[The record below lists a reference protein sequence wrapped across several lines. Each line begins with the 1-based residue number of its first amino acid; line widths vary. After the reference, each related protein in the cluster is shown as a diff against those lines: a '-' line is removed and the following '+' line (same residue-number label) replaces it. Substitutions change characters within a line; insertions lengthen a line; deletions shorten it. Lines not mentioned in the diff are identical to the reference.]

1 MSDMAHGTQS
11 GPRDRIVFAV
21 ILIAVGIVGLVLELF
36 QPRTDVGGWIVMII
50 GLGLLGAFT
59 WTRQYGYLIP
69 GGIMT
74 GLGAG
79 IIASESLTQLSADG
93 TGGIIV
99 LGLGLGF
106 LSIWVIGAI
115 VHVAQH
121 HWWPLIP
128 GGILAVIGGAL
139 LVGGQAINLLDYW
152 GVVLVAIGLFVL
164 WRAFSEGRS
173 GS

>member
-36 QPRTDVGGWIVMII
+36 QPKTDVGGWIVMII
-50 GLGLLGAFT
+50 GLGLLGAFAY
-59 WTRQYGYLIP
+59 TRQYGYLIP

-74 GLGAG
+74 GLGGG
-79 IIASESLTQLSADG
+79 IIASESLTQLSSEG
-93 TGGIIV
+93 TGGVIV

-106 LSIWVIGAI
+106 LAIWVIGAI

-128 GGILAVIGGAL
+128 GGILAVTGGAL
-139 LVGGQAINLLDYW
+139 LIGGQAVNLLDYW

-173 GS
+173 RS